1 MLYIRRYNRK
11 SFRRFKAFSLAV
23 KFHLVVVLCLPLLGL
38 TSGVYVKEVYAQGR
52 VLPMTHTTHGTE
64 IPLARAVSPSGQCCV
79 TARQT
84 TYLKQRNS
92 LGKLALKRPASQ
104 RTPPCCVAHNSLSC
118 CAAPTHGTSPTSAP
132 SNGAYNWFP
141 YPSCTWWADQR
152 YYQLHGTYVP
162 WRTQANASQWTARA
176 YQYGWHVSSVPSVGA
191 IIDLQPWV
199 QGAYGMGHV
208 AIVEQVLSNGSV
220 IASNS
225 SWGGNPYAITYVH
238 FSPGPGVTFITW

>member
-104 RTPPCCVAHNSLSC
+104 RTPPCCVAHNTRSC
-118 CAAPTHGTSPTSAP
+118 CAAPTHGTSPTRAP

-176 YQYGWHVSSVPSVGA
+176 YQYGWHVSSLPSVGA

-208 AIVEQVLSNGSV
+208 AIVERVLSNGSV

-225 SWGGNPYAITYVH
+225 NWGGNPYAVTYVH

>member
-1 MLYIRRYNRK
+1 MF
-11 SFRRFKAFSLAV
+11 SFVV
-23 KFHLVVVLCLPLLGL
+23 KVHLVVVLCLPLLGL
-38 TSGVYVKEVYAQGR
+38 TSGVYVKGVYAQGR
-52 VLPMTHTTHGTE
+52 AIPVTHTTHGAE
-64 IPLARAVSPSGQCCV
+64 IPLARAASPSGQCCV
-79 TARQT
+79 TDKHT
-84 TYLKQRNS
+84 TYLKQRNF
-92 LGKLALKRPASQ
+92 LGKLALKRPVSQ
-104 RTPPCCVAHNSLSC
+104 RTPSCCVAHNTLSC
-118 CAAPTHGTSPTSAP
+118 CATPTHTSAP

-152 YYQLHGTYVP
+152 YYQLHGSYVP
-162 WRTQANASQWTARA
+162 WRTQANAWQWTARA

-191 IIDLQPWV
+191 IVDLQPWV